1 MHFIE
6 TIIWNCSSTSTATID
21 NEENHSTIT
30 LPSDAEILFT
40 IAGQV
45 QIFYINKDGNV
56 SAPSYPSSLFI
67 FKFKTSSTTTSDSA
81 DNSTSFLKVGDWVYP
96 LVKGK
101 SPILKSNEGAYL
113 FPDLD
118 ENVEGNAIGLILPKD
133 ILDVEKEQLENIL
146 QKLTQNEDLKQYDD
160 CLEYSS
166 QISSGLIMGAEMV
179 GKGMVKGTF
188 VWVTRSGSI
197 FFYVE

>member
-1 MHFIE
+1 M
-6 TIIWNCSSTSTATID
+6 
-21 NEENHSTIT
+21 
-30 LPSDAEILFT
+30 PSDAEILFT

-188 VWVTRSGSI
+188 V
-197 FFYVE
+197 

>member
-1 MHFIE
+1 M
-6 TIIWNCSSTSTATID
+6 
-21 NEENHSTIT
+21 
-30 LPSDAEILFT
+30 PSDAEILFT

-67 FKFKTSSTTTSDSA
+67 FKFKTSSTTTTSA
-81 DNSTSFLKVGDWVYP
+81 TNDEDSTSFLKVGDWVYP

-101 SPILKSNEGAYL
+101 SPILKSNEGSYL

-118 ENVEGNAIGLILPKD
+118 VNVEGNAIGLILPKD
-133 ILDVEKEQLENIL
+133 ILDVEKQQLENLL

-166 QISSGLIMGAEMV
+166 QISSGLITGAEMV
-179 GKGMVKGTF
+179 GKGMVKGMLL
-188 VWVTRSGSI
+188 
-197 FFYVE
+197 